1 MKEIM
6 LEDGLPAVMTEAG
19 KETEEL
25 APYQMILNGKLFTCQ
40 EDTEKDFEK
49 YLGGIG
55 GAEVEVTVFY
65 KIQVHLPHDL
75 RKGKGR
81 KRLPR
86 KLDGE
91 TKSKKFNCTI
101 KTTKDHTWRIFKDK
115 QMQFEELVKILAS
128 AIRETSHE
136 RANKF

>member
-6 LEDGLPAVMTEAG
+6 LEDGQQAVLSEVGT
-19 KETEEL
+19 ETEEL

-49 YLGGIG
+49 YLGGIEQ
-55 GAEVEVTVFY
+55 AEVEVTVFY
-65 KIQVHLPHDL
+65 KIEVQLPHDL

-128 AIRETSHE
+128 TIGQVSRESL
-136 RANKF
+136 